1 MRLVFDLTGPNCCS
15 ILDVVNATLS
25 EVRRLSAA
33 RLPGSAGAAIRS
45 AAGETGAGETG
56 LFPVLPPLRELL
68 PRGGLARGS
77 VVTVPDSG
85 LLCLAV
91 VAAASADGAWCA
103 IAGMPEAGLV
113 AGAALGLDLER
124 TLLVPD
130 PGRSA
135 GGRSA
140 GGGGGQGADGGGAG
154 WPQVAASLIDGC
166 ELVLVRPPSRASAQV
181 RQRLEATL
189 RRARGVLVVAGDWP
203 GAQVRLRVTAQGWTG
218 LGDGF
223 GRLRACCA
231 EVVADGRGEAA
242 LAKTRWLWLP
252 AEDGTVAVA
261 DPADIPLGLP
271 GEEPGTGYGGLRAV
285 NG

>member
-1 MRLVFDLTGPNCCS
+1 VE
-15 ILDVVNATLS
+15 VVLG

-33 RLPGSAGAAIRS
+33 PPPSLAGMLDATGATVGQGT
-45 AAGETGAGETG
+45 GEAGAGETT
-56 LFPVLPPLRELL
+56 LFPMVPALRDLV

-77 VVTVPDSG
+77 VVAVSESG

-91 VAAASADGAWCA
+91 VAGASAAGAWCA
-103 IAGMPEAGLV
+103 IAGMPEAGLM
-113 AGAALGLDLER
+113 AGTGLGLDLER
-124 TLLVPD
+124 TLLVPHL
-130 PGRSA
+130 GTNWA
-135 GGRSA
+135 
-140 GGGGGQGADGGGAG
+140 
-154 WPQVAASLIDGC
+154 QVVASLLDGC
-166 ELVLVRPPSRASAQV
+166 EFVLVRPPSRASGQV
-181 RQRLEATL
+181 RQRLEATV

-261 DPADIPLGLP
+261 DPAEIPLGMP
-271 GEEPGTGYGGLRAV
+271 GEEPGTGYGGLRV
-285 NG
+285 VGGG